1 MVRSR
6 EIGDVQQLIA
16 KARQTCDTLTPPR
29 RLVAGVTKVSRV
41 HENERSRLLSL
52 SACVVLPKPAR
63 GFASFH
69 EVGDGVPV
77 YTEYLGHL
85 PKRLLYPQAGWD
97 PLTELAPLPDQGAGE
112 TGLRLLRQPL
122 PRLIMPVVR

>member
-1 MVRSR
+1 MMGSR
-6 EIGDVQQLIA
+6 EIGDVQGLVG
-16 KARQTCDTLTPPR
+16 KARHFCDTLIPPPL
-29 RLVAGVTKVSRV
+29 LVVDVTKASRV

-97 PLTELAPLPDQGAGE
+97 PLAELAPLPDQGAGE
-112 TGLRLLRQPL
+112 TGLRFLRQPL